1 MKNKKVLF
9 LTQAALIAA
18 LYVVLTELSNLF
30 GLASSMIQVRFSEAL
45 TVLPF
50 FTPAAVPGLFLGCI
64 ISNLLVN
71 ANIFDIIFG
80 SLATLLGALGT
91 MGLGKLLCIGRK
103 TPEENNGTTPKENN
117 SSDGNQKKKKEK
129 PILLSL
135 LTLPPILSNTLI
147 IPFVLKYA
155 YGLEPLWLSFIT
167 VGLGE
172 IISCGVFGIVLLFTL
187 RKYGKRIF

>member
-9 LTQAALIAA
+9 LTQAAVIAA

-91 MGLGKLLCIGRK
+91 MGFGKLLCIGRK
-103 TPEENNGTTPKENN
+103 TPKENNGTTPKESN
-117 SSDGNQKKKKEK
+117 SSEGNPKKKKEK